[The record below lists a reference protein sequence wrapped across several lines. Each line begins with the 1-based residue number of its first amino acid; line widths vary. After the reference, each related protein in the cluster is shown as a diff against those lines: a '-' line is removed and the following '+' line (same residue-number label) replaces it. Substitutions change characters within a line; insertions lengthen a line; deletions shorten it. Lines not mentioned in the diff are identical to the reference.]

1 MKILVLAANTSTVL
15 LDPCRNVPFV
25 STFPM
30 YVYVCPEPVLTNI
43 PQNIPNIPGFTW
55 KYKNRR
61 RERHF
66 RTVFAQQH
74 VAIKLDG
81 VTAKQLRHRPQDARM
96 QHDVIY
102 CAAPIGKIARER
114 LRVALRDSEAT
125 SDLRR
130 IPAEN
135 ASVSSTFP
143 TYVCPEP
150 VLAKRSS
157 FWYNNSS
164 KKAFFTPVWEDAPRD
179 SRGCGDA
186 SCFQLVL
193 HLSRACVGKH
203 SGSTLFKQC
212 AATKTFS
219 APALIRERGQIPS
232 ITSQP
237 SSRHCLTWDIIMVH
251 RSH

>member
-135 ASVSSTFP
+135 ASVFLNISNLCLSEPVVAKRIATMALKKGVFHTHLGRCPSRQPWLRRRVLFSTCP
-143 TYVCPEP
+143 TFKFCPETGGNMTLYCSP
-150 VLAKRSS
+150 FCSHIISAEE
-157 FWYNNSS
+157 NS
-164 KKAFFTPVWEDAPRD
+164 
-179 SRGCGDA
+179 
-186 SCFQLVL
+186 
-193 HLSRACVGKH
+193 KH
-203 SGSTLFKQC
+203 
-212 AATKTFS
+212 
-219 APALIRERGQIPS
+219 
-232 ITSQP
+232 
-237 SSRHCLTWDIIMVH
+237 V
-251 RSH
+251 

>member
-1 MKILVLAANTSTVL
+1 L
-15 LDPCRNVPFV
+15 L
-25 STFPM
+25 
-30 YVYVCPEPVLTNI
+30 L
-43 PQNIPNIPGFTW
+43 PGSGHIG

-135 ASVSSTFP
+135 ASVFLNISNLCLS
-143 TYVCPEP
+143 EP
-150 VLAKRSS
+150 VLAKRSA
-157 FWYNNSS
+157 FWYCNHGS
-164 KKAFFTPVWEDAPRD
+164 KKAFFTPIWEDAPRD
-179 SRGCGDA
+179 SRGCGDV

-193 HLSRACVGKH
+193 HLNFVPRQG
-203 SGSTLFKQC
+203 GT
-212 AATKTFS
+212 
-219 APALIRERGQIPS
+219 
-232 ITSQP
+232 
-237 SSRHCLTWDIIMVH
+237 
-251 RSH
+251 